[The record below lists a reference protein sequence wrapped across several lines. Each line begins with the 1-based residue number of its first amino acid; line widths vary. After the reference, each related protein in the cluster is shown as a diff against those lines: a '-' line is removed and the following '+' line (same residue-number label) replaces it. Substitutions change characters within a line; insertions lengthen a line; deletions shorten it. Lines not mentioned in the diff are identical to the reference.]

1 MCINLGMN
9 ESKVILLGMKEINE
23 SMKTENAVMMMAEK
37 LSEFGL
43 NLKEHIVEM
52 VTDGTAIM
60 EKTGRL
66 SEVLHQ
72 ICHSHGIHLAVI
84 DVLFKKNN
92 ADEHEDEIFHS
103 ETIHEVT
110 ANEEWKIDDNAQ
122 ITREKSLNDSED
134 HDLELREQ
142 AETFINKIQTVVRI
156 FCRSSVKNDVLQKD
170 CEAEFNLIMDT
181 QDSMEFIAENVVQ
194 ILGNSYSC

>member
-23 SMKTENAVMMMAEK
+23 YMKTENAVMMIAEK

-103 ETIHEVT
+103 ETIHEEL
-110 ANEEWKIDDNAQ
+110 NEE
-122 ITREKSLNDSED
+122 
-134 HDLELREQ
+134 
-142 AETFINKIQTVVRI
+142 
-156 FCRSSVKNDVLQKD
+156 
-170 CEAEFNLIMDT
+170 
-181 QDSMEFIAENVVQ
+181 
-194 ILGNSYSC
+194 